1 MAVLPRRSRCCWS
14 VTNTHGTKPAPE
26 HLTVDPVHRAV
37 ALAAPTPAGIDDSSN
52 LEPGAHRTWRANAL
66 RSVTGHFIGAF
77 CTSSLSRRRAIS
89 HLRYRLLSF
98 WLTLPITACA
108 PSLIWTC
115 STRTNCELPW
125 RRRRRFPPGWHRLL
139 AIGR

>member
-66 RSVTGHFIGAF
+66 KFVTGPSSARSVPRLCLARERHF
-77 CTSSLSRRRAIS
+77 TPQVPSNW
-89 HLRYRLLSF
+89 SF
-98 WLTLPITACA
+98 WLT
-108 PSLIWTC
+108 
-115 STRTNCELPW
+115 
-125 RRRRRFPPGWHRLL
+125 FP
-139 AIGR
+139 